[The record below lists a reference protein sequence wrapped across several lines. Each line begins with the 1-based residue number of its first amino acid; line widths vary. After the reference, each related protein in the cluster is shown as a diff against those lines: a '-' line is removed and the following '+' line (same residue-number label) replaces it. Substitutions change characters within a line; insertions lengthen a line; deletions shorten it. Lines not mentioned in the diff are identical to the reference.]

1 MGLQQK
7 GPLSK
12 LPTNKEQGQPWEKLA
27 RRKLTSYIRDPR
39 FQIPANSR
47 FRGGFSINVLK
58 NWGSLSWFNTSWQF
72 YPRKLGYNVLTN
84 LFSIPGFLFWK
95 SIYLMPKNLFTF
107 AQRKGGIT
115 LLWIWL
121 IQSVLQFL
129 KQNTDSFNSLGTQF
143 SLEMSTQN
151 RNISFIKFI
160 SKKNK
165 IIDLC
170 VCPLSIIME
179 RINSVNAKIKFIICF
194 PRLCPVVCN
203 LNNNH

>member
-12 LPTNKEQGQPWEKLA
+12 LPTNKEHGQPWEKLA

-47 FRGGFSINVLK
+47 FRGGSVLMFWRTGVPYPGLTRPDNFTLA
-58 NWGSLSWFNTSWQF
+58 NWVTMFWQICFLSLFF
-72 YPRKLGYNVLTN
+72 FLTN
-84 LFSIPGFLFWK
+84 SGFLFWK

-165 IIDLC
+165 IID
-170 VCPLSIIME
+170 
-179 RINSVNAKIKFIICF
+179 
-194 PRLCPVVCN
+194 
-203 LNNNH
+203 

>member
-1 MGLQQK
+1 MFWRTGVPYPGLTRPDNFTLANWVTMFWQICF
-7 GPLSK
+7 LS
-12 LPTNKEQGQPWEKLA
+12 L
-27 RRKLTSYIRDPR
+27 
-39 FQIPANSR
+39 F
-47 FRGGFSINVLK
+47 FF
-58 NWGSLSWFNTSWQF
+58 
-72 YPRKLGYNVLTN
+72 LTN
-84 LFSIPGFLFWK
+84 SGFLFWK